1 MTGRRDVSSQL
12 KSAIRVPIVAKVAGR
27 VSNVSVDSRRAQRA
41 ETDGREELPGERI
54 IYLAPDCT
62 DSAVRKRAHAFV
74 SLGHELL
81 SFSFRRDR
89 YNVGWVPDWPN
100 IELGKSEERRLTSR
114 ALICLRAL
122 WIVFRERLSWR
133 RATVVYARNLD
144 LALLALVGKL
154 VTRCQAPLVYEV
166 LDIHPILTRRD
177 MRGAMMRW
185 LERRVLRRCDL
196 LVVSSPAYLR
206 SYFHPVQGF
215 QGTTF
220 LLENK
225 RAPAS
230 IVDENRNLQYEVA
243 DHQPVWTIGWFGNL
257 RCQQTLDI
265 LTEVADELPD
275 RVKIYMRGCASL
287 LGEEKLSAAIDG
299 RANMVF
305 AGEYDAPDEL
315 ATIYSQV
322 HFNWC
327 GDFSDGVSSVW
338 LLPNRIYEGGYFGIP
353 AIAIAGHE
361 TGRIVDERGLGVSL
375 AAPFADGLKELLLNM
390 NRDEYVRLR
399 ESIEAQPASNFV
411 TTDDMAQLI
420 RQPIANR

>member
-1 MTGRRDVSSQL
+1 MSVDR
-12 KSAIRVPIVAKVAGR
+12 KSA
-27 VSNVSVDSRRAQRA
+27 RRTVTR
-41 ETDGREELPGERI
+41 GREELPRERI

-62 DSAVRKRAHAFV
+62 DNAVRKRAHDFIG
-74 SLGHELL
+74 LGHELL

-89 YNVGWVPDWPN
+89 YNVGCIPDWPN
-100 IELGKSEERRLTSR
+100 IELGKSEERRLASR
-114 ALICLRAL
+114 ALIGLRAL
-122 WIVFRERLSWR
+122 WIVFRKRCVWR
-133 RATVVYARNLD
+133 KATVVYARNLD
-144 LALLALVGKL
+144 LALLALIGKL
-154 VTRCQAPLVYEV
+154 LTRCQAPLVYEV

-230 IVDENRNLQYEVA
+230 TVDENRNLQYQVA
-243 DHQPVWTIGWFGNL
+243 DRQPVWTIGWFGNL
-257 RCQQTLDI
+257 RCQRTLDI
-265 LTEVADELPD
+265 LTEVADGLPD

-287 LGEEKLSAAIDG
+287 LGEEKLNAAIDG

-315 ATIYSQV
+315 VTIYSQV

-327 GDFSDGVSSVW
+327 GDFSDGVNSAW

-361 TGRIVDERGLGVSL
+361 TGRIVDERRLGISL
-375 AAPFADGLKELLLNM
+375 AAPFANGLKELLLNM
-390 NRDEYVRLR
+390 DRDEYVRLR
-399 ESIEAQPASNFV
+399 ESIEAQPASNLV
-411 TTDDMAQLI
+411 TTDDMARLTSELAAK
-420 RQPIANR
+420 R